1 MWYEAANN
9 LDPALERPLISL
21 SGLSAKSPTH
31 LGARRGLCVLT
42 IRSRSYRILLL
53 VSACYPYQE
62 IALPEDFSDEEMA
75 RDWTLSVVT
84 ALSSTARRS
93 AFVSTAPS
101 SCVRCDCTVD
111 FLDDVRELSPPAYA
125 LL

>member
-1 MWYEAANN
+1 MNQP
-9 LDPALERPLISL
+9 DVTSKDRFL
-21 SGLSAKSPTH
+21 S
-31 LGARRGLCVLT
+31 
-42 IRSRSYRILLL
+42 SRQR
-53 VSACYPYQE
+53 YQE

-111 FLDDVRELSPPAYA
+111 FWTMSASSRRRPMRFCDWWPGQ
-125 LL
+125 